1 MIVNDLKQSTVYD
14 KLNRKRVVKVGEKW
28 IDGHF
33 GVVTIERIYRV
44 NNKAFTTTVLFTI
57 PNGALRAAK
66 ASQLLVVGVWG
77 VRANFLFRIDK

>member
-44 NNKAFTTTVLFTI
+44 NNKACTTTILFTI

-66 ASQLLVVGVWG
+66 ATQLLGVGVWG
-77 VRANFLFRIDK
+77 VRANLLFRVDK

>member
-1 MIVNDLKQSTVYD
+1 MLVNDLKQSTVYD

-44 NNKAFTTTVLFTI
+44 NNKACTTTVLFTI
-57 PNGALRAAK
+57 QNGALRAAK
-66 ASQLLVVGVWG
+66 ATQLSGVGVWG
-77 VRANFLFRIDK
+77 VRANFLLRIDK